1 MVYIAAVL
9 FVTGCVQF
17 FMHIEPECNLFKFL
31 KLFELN
37 HVTCVYE
44 EIFRLLNV
52 NAFNKND
59 VSFYLHKKYQIN
71 NSIEKKNMYTSDSS

>member
-1 MVYIAAVL
+1 MCTNFYAYRTRMQSVQIFKAVL
-9 FVTGCVQF
+9 Q
-17 FMHIEPECNLFKFL
+17 

-52 NAFNKND
+52 NAFNKYD

-71 NSIEKKNMYTSDSS
+71 NSIEKKPCIPLIHHK